1 MVVTALVFAAWAGTS
16 FARTGA
22 AASGRAQSAADIQIG
37 VIEMLTGGSGY
48 YGQVLTDGIR
58 LAVDEINASGGIK
71 GQNIKLVVEDNAS
84 DDAQTVTLTRKLG
97 GDKNIVAIIGPT
109 YLNNLK
115 AGQVVANQ
123 IGVPYIAGQGL
134 LSPPGQKWSF
144 KNTIPFEAYQG
155 AAITT
160 IAKALGVKTIGTV
173 YNQQNPAQ
181 SYVASLDS
189 DALKKIGVNEVAKIG
204 VNEGQSNYGPQIAKL
219 SSTHPDAILINL
231 TTEDGARFM
240 AQARARGLKQQIIGL
255 AGGGLSDNR
264 IYGLSKGAAD
274 GMISTDDVSPSAPK
288 TIAYTKAYSAK
299 FHKTF
304 TDKLST
310 YGYDAMWLLADAMR
324 SATTVDRASIRG
336 SLENLGTCSHC
347 VHDYLHAKGGHDF
360 VEQRTYFIQLTPKGF
375 VTYPKQADAVV
386 CASLKSP
393 GCH

>member
-1 MVVTALVFAAWAGTS
+1 VLACA
-16 FARTGA
+16 A
-22 AASGRAQSAADIQIG
+22 AASTASPRVQAANKAGDIQVG

-48 YGQVLTDGIR
+48 YGQVLTDGIK
-58 LAVDEINASGGIK
+58 LAASQINAKGGIK
-71 GQNIKLVVEDNAS
+71 GQKIKLVVEDNAS

-97 GDKNIVAIIGPT
+97 GDSKNVAIIGPT

-123 IGVPYIAGQGL
+123 IGIPYIAGQGL

-144 KNTIPFEAYQG
+144 KDTIPFEAYQV
-155 AAITT
+155 AAVTAIV
-160 IAKALGVKTIGTV
+160 KALGAKTIGTV

-181 SYVASLDS
+181 TLVAQLDS
-189 DALKKIGVNEVAKIG
+189 AQLKKIGVKEVAKIG
-204 VNEGQSNYGPQIAKL
+204 VNEAQSDYGPQIAKL
-219 SSTHPDAILINL
+219 VSEKPDAILINL

-240 AQARARGLKQQIIGL
+240 FQARSRGVKQQFIGL
-255 AGGGLSDNR
+255 AGGGLADNR
-264 IYGLSKGAAD
+264 IYELSKGNAN

-288 TIAYTKAYSAK
+288 TIAYTKAYAAM

-310 YGYDAMWLLADAMR
+310 YGYDAMWLLANAMQR
-324 SATTVDRASIRG
+324 APKIDRESIRKA
-336 SLENLGTCSHC
+336 LEALPACPQC
-347 VHDYLHAKGGHDF
+347 VHNYLHAKGGHDF

-375 VTYPKQADAVV
+375 ISWPKQEDALV
-386 CASLKSP
+386 CKTLKSP